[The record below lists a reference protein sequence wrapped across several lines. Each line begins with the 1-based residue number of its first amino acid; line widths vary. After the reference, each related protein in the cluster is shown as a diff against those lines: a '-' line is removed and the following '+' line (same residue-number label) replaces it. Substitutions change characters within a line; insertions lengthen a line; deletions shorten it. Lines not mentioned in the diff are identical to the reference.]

1 MLESMSPMS
10 LDELEQ
16 HLKSINERL
25 KYLEKVVVPSRVTKE
40 ELHAGLSDVK
50 LHTLARLGSMSREIS
65 VLKEQMT
72 TKVDLEQLKEALSTH
87 VATLRAAGRKKR

>member
-16 HLKSINERL
+16 HLKSLNERL

-40 ELHAGLSDVK
+40 ELHAGISDAK
-50 LHTLARLGSMSREIS
+50 LHTLTRLGSMNTEIS
-65 VLKEQMT
+65 LLKQQMA
-72 TKVDLEQLKEALSTH
+72 TKGDLERLQQALSKQ
-87 VATLRAAGRKKR
+87 LAGRGAPTRKTK